1 MRGDLPRGLQAA
13 YIAHAAGE
21 SNPRNWKDMHVV
33 VLVAKDS
40 KVLSR
45 VKERLVLACV
55 PHHPM
60 RETDGEFA
68 GQVLS
73 LGVEPC
79 RKEFARRVLSSLP
92 LLR

>member
-1 MRGDLPRGLQAA
+1 
-13 YIAHAAGE
+13 
-21 SNPRNWKDMHVV
+21 MHVV
-33 VLVAKDS
+33 VLVAKNAE
-40 KVLSR
+40 VLSE
-45 VKERLVLACV
+45 VKAKLVLACV

-68 GQVLS
+68 DQILS

-79 RKEFARRVLSSLP
+79 RKEVARKVLSSLP